1 MDDFVLHHVSRK
13 QSYVGE
19 NEQIRNLHRAKGGG
33 VAAYIKQ
40 RSQFVIVQMPIRD
53 IEGLMLKDMDTEI
66 TFVIIYKPSVY
77 TTKHFL
83 QRLELLLNILHQ
95 TSRNNIIL
103 GDFNENLLSTTTSTP
118 IQKFMK
124 EFGYHQLV
132 GFATTENRTLIDH
145 VYSNIPNGI
154 HVHVC
159 PTYYS
164 YHEAIRIDMSS
175 SIDWV

>member
-1 MDDFVLHHVSRK
+1 MPWITLNCSRK

-19 NEQIRNLHRAKGGG
+19 NEQIRNLHKAKGGG

-40 RSQFVIVQMPIRD
+40 RSPIVTVQMPVQD

-66 TFVIIYKPSVY
+66 TSVIIYKPSVY
-77 TTKHFL
+77 PTKYFL

-95 TSRNNIIL
+95 TSKKNIIL
-103 GDFNENLLSTTTSTP
+103 GDFNENLLSTTTPKP

-124 EFGYHQLV
+124 EFGYQQLV
-132 GFATTENRTLIDH
+132 DFPTTENRTLIDH
-145 VYSNIPNGI
+145 VYSTISNGI
-154 HVHVC
+154 NVHVC

-164 YHEAIRIDMSS
+164 YHEAISIDMSS
-175 SIDWV
+175 STDF